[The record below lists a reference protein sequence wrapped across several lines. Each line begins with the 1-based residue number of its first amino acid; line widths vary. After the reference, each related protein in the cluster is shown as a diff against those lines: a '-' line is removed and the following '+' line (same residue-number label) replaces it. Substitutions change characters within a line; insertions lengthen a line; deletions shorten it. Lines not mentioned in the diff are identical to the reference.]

1 MTPDIALKRSP
12 GCWYPLSFRRL
23 LFHFL
28 YVWHMII
35 IIINTLQT
43 FDFRCG
49 PPGPRLDRVGG
60 PPSVVGGQRANLV
73 KGQSERANFPS
84 TETFQIIHFR
94 VDLLME
100 GKGGLYKVRDTSS
113 PATSPSI
120 LYPPQ
125 IDLILLIPPLYP
137 LSSFLSSSQ
146 PSLFRE
152 DPFWPFP
159 RVSFASPLFPN
170 FHHFIFILVEI
181 LLMQSMLV
189 SVIRDVPI
197 FNPPLCV
204 ELCCFPLSNVIL
216 FLLQETEKKEKEV
229 EEQQRQQDPPPQP
242 YAMAIDAMDLDQ
254 PVEAMEIDAMEIDPE
269 PPQVRSFVLPSHHLD
284 RSDHHLASSPRR
296 RRPRRRGNA
305 ARRQAP
311 PIGVATCG
319 GACAEDEPRRPPR
332 T

>member
-1 MTPDIALKRSP
+1 
-12 GCWYPLSFRRL
+12 
-23 LFHFL
+23 
-28 YVWHMII
+28 
-35 IIINTLQT
+35 
-43 FDFRCG
+43 
-49 PPGPRLDRVGG
+49 
-60 PPSVVGGQRANLV
+60 
-73 KGQSERANFPS
+73 
-84 TETFQIIHFR
+84 
-94 VDLLME
+94 ME

-125 IDLILLIPPLYP
+125 TDLILLIPPLYP

-242 YAMAIDAMDLDQ
+242 YAMAI
-254 PVEAMEIDAMEIDPE
+254 EI
-269 PPQVRSFVLPSHHLD
+269 S
-284 RSDHHLASSPRR
+284 
-296 RRPRRRGNA
+296 RRG
-305 ARRQAP
+305 RGRGRGPGRGRGGDGGSGGRGGLKRPPEQAP
-311 PIGVATCG
+311 PLTQTPKKASTVPFFAFPIVETSSSPGVMGTHTYPCL
-319 GACAEDEPRRPPR
+319 
-332 T
+332 